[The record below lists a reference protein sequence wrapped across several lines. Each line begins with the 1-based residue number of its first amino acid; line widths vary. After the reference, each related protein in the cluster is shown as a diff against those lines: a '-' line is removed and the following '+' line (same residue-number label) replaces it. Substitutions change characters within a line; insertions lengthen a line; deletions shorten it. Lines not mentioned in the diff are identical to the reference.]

1 FNTVPCVVASSPET
15 AREFLKTHD
24 SVFSDRPVP
33 AAVDYLTYGS
43 ADFFFAPYG
52 PYWKFMKKLCVSEL
66 LGGRILDR
74 MLPLRRDEIG
84 RSLQRTRNRAEA
96 GEPMDVGGELIR
108 VANNVISVMAM
119 GERCSGGADE
129 ADWVRKL
136 VAETA
141 ELTGKF
147 NLSDYVWF
155 CKRLDL
161 QGFGKR
167 LEDLRER
174 FDSMMERIIEEH
186 VEARMNKKGNGGEVK
201 DLLDVLL
208 DIKEDQDSEIKLTRE
223 NIKAFIWDI
232 FAAGTESSAI
242 TTEWAM
248 AELIN
253 HPEILNRARK
263 EIDSVVGKSRLV
275 QESDIP
281 NLPYLQ
287 AIVKETM
294 RLHPAAP
301 LIMRES
307 SRDCEIQGYKIPAR
321 TRLFV
326 NVWAIG
332 RDPNHWDEPLEFE
345 PERFMDGKMDARGQ
359 HFEFL
364 PFGSGRRVCP
374 GTTLALHMVHANLAA
389 MIQCFEWKVHG
400 STKSD
405 GNIVDMEEGVGLTIP
420 RAHPLICV
428 PVARLHPFPTIE
440 MGDSVTDQ

>member
-1 FNTVPCVVASSPET
+1 
-15 AREFLKTHD
+15 
-24 SVFSDRPVP
+24 
-33 AAVDYLTYGS
+33 
-43 ADFFFAPYG
+43 
-52 PYWKFMKKLCVSEL
+52 
-66 LGGRILDR
+66 
-74 MLPLRRDEIG
+74 
-84 RSLQRTRNRAEA
+84 
-96 GEPMDVGGELIR
+96 
-108 VANNVISVMAM
+108 MAM

-186 VEARMNKKGNGGEVK
+186 VEARMNKKKKTTVVGGNGGEVK

-389 MIQCFEWKVHG
+389 MIQCFEW
-400 STKSD
+400 SD

>member
-1 FNTVPCVVASSPET
+1 MATFQSYAGLISLLCITITIIKTLLGKSKRRGSLQGRLPPAPLALPIIGHLHLLAPIPHQALHKLAGRHGPLFRLSLGSVPCVVASSPET

-186 VEARMNKKGNGGEVK
+186 VEARMNDTNGGEVK

-281 NLPYLQ
+281 DLPYLQ

-294 RLHPAAP
+294 MLHPAAP

-332 RDPNHWDEPLEFE
+332 RDPNL
-345 PERFMDGKMDARGQ
+345 
-359 HFEFL
+359 
-364 PFGSGRRVCP
+364 
-374 GTTLALHMVHANLAA
+374 
-389 MIQCFEWKVHG
+389 
-400 STKSD
+400 
-405 GNIVDMEEGVGLTIP
+405 
-420 RAHPLICV
+420 
-428 PVARLHPFPTIE
+428 
-440 MGDSVTDQ
+440 DQPN

>member
-1 FNTVPCVVASSPET
+1 RFNTVPCVVASSPET

-186 VEARMNKKGNGGEVK
+186 VEARMNKKKKTTV
-201 DLLDVLL
+201 DVLL

>member
-33 AAVDYLTYGS
+33 AAVDYLTY
-43 ADFFFAPYG
+43 
-52 PYWKFMKKLCVSEL
+52 
-66 LGGRILDR
+66 
-74 MLPLRRDEIG
+74 
-84 RSLQRTRNRAEA
+84 
-96 GEPMDVGGELIR
+96 GGELIR

-186 VEARMNKKGNGGEVK
+186 VEARNGGEVK

>member
-186 VEARMNKKGNGGEVK
+186 VEARMNKKKKTTVVGGNGGEVK

-400 STKSD
+400 STKS
-405 GNIVDMEEGVGLTIP
+405 EEGVGLTIP

>member
-1 FNTVPCVVASSPET
+1 CVVASSPET

-141 ELTGKF
+141 ELTGK
-147 NLSDYVWF
+147 
-155 CKRLDL
+155 RLDL

-186 VEARMNKKGNGGEVK
+186 VEARMNKKKKTTVVK

>member
-1 FNTVPCVVASSPET
+1 RFNTVPCVVASSPET

-174 FDSMMERIIEEH
+174 
-186 VEARMNKKGNGGEVK
+186 
-201 DLLDVLL
+201 
-208 DIKEDQDSEIKLTRE
+208 KEDQDSEIKLTRE

>member
-1 FNTVPCVVASSPET
+1 RFNTVPCVVASSPET

-186 VEARMNKKGNGGEVK
+186 VEARMNKKKKTTVK

>member
-1 FNTVPCVVASSPET
+1 VPCVVASSPET

-186 VEARMNKKGNGGEVK
+186 VGNGGEVK

>member
-1 FNTVPCVVASSPET
+1 
-15 AREFLKTHD
+15 
-24 SVFSDRPVP
+24 
-33 AAVDYLTYGS
+33 
-43 ADFFFAPYG
+43 
-52 PYWKFMKKLCVSEL
+52 MKKLCVSEL

-186 VEARMNKKGNGGEVK
+186 VEARMNKKKKTTVVGGNGGEVK

-400 STKSD
+400 STKK
-405 GNIVDMEEGVGLTIP
+405 GVGLTIP

>member
-1 FNTVPCVVASSPET
+1 MATFQSYAGLISLLCITITIIKTLLGKSKRRGSLQGRLPPAPLALPIIGHLHLLAPIPHQALHKLAGRHGPLFRLSLGSVPCVVASSPET

-174 FDSMMERIIEEH
+174 
-186 VEARMNKKGNGGEVK
+186 
-201 DLLDVLL
+201 
-208 DIKEDQDSEIKLTRE
+208 KEDQDSEIKLTRE

-281 NLPYLQ
+281 DLPYLQ

-294 RLHPAAP
+294 MLHPAAP

-332 RDPNHWDEPLEFE
+332 RDPNL
-345 PERFMDGKMDARGQ
+345 
-359 HFEFL
+359 
-364 PFGSGRRVCP
+364 
-374 GTTLALHMVHANLAA
+374 
-389 MIQCFEWKVHG
+389 
-400 STKSD
+400 
-405 GNIVDMEEGVGLTIP
+405 
-420 RAHPLICV
+420 
-428 PVARLHPFPTIE
+428 
-440 MGDSVTDQ
+440 DQPN

>member
-1 FNTVPCVVASSPET
+1 VVASSPET

-186 VEARMNKKGNGGEVK
+186 VEARMNKKKKTTVVK

>member
-1 FNTVPCVVASSPET
+1 PCVVASSPET

-186 VEARMNKKGNGGEVK
+186 VEARMNKKKKTTVV
-201 DLLDVLL
+201 DVLL